1 MTEELNDKV
10 VAITGAA
17 RGQGLEE
24 AKLLSSHG
32 ATVLALDVLEPEG
45 SLPSGVSFRHL
56 DVTSSQDWDN
66 LAKFISS
73 EFGQLFGLVNNAG
86 IVGARGSAG
95 RLANVK
101 LEDWNSLIAINTT
114 GPMLGIQRM
123 TPVMSDGGSIVNISS
138 IAGAGAHFAAAY
150 GVSKWALRG
159 LARIAAME
167 LGPRGIRVNTILPGY
182 IESPMQHDTLPVFL
196 NAHKSLIS
204 LPRTGT
210 PQDIAPVVQFLLS
223 KASEWITGV
232 DIPVDGGALGHSGLQ
247 VISDGMK
254 KMATELGDAE

>member
-1 MTEELNDKV
+1 MAGSLNGKV

-17 RGQGLEE
+17 RGQGFEE
-24 AKLLSSHG
+24 AKLLSFHG
-32 ATVLALDVLEPEG
+32 AKVLALDVLEPHEV
-45 SLPSGVSFRHL
+45 LPDGVTFLDL
-56 DVTSSQDWDN
+56 DVTDPHQWAE
-66 LAKFISS
+66 LAKYIEAEYGS
-73 EFGQLFGLVNNAG
+73 LFGLVNNAG

-95 RLANVK
+95 RLENVNV
-101 LEDWNSLIAINTT
+101 EDWNNLLAINTT
-114 GPMLGIQRM
+114 GPMLGIQQLA
-123 TPVMSDGGSIVNISS
+123 PLMSHGGSIVNISS

-196 NAHKSLIS
+196 EAHKSLIS

-210 PQDIAPVVQFLLS
+210 AQDIAPVVHFLMS
-223 KASEWITGV
+223 DASEWITGV
-232 DIPVDGGALGHSGLQ
+232 DIPVDGGALGHNGLQ
-247 VISDGMK
+247 IISEGMK
-254 KMATELGDAE
+254 KMAAELEADI

>member
-1 MTEELNDKV
+1 MTEDLNGKV

-32 ATVLALDVLEPEG
+32 ASVLALDVVEPQNP
-45 SLPSGVSFRHL
+45 LPSGVTYRHL
-56 DVTSSQDWDN
+56 DVTNPQEWDE
-66 LAKFISS
+66 LARYIEV
-73 EFGQLFGLVNNAG
+73 EFGRLFGLVNNAG

-101 LEDWNSLIAINTT
+101 VEDWNNLLAINTT

-123 TPVMSDGGSIVNISS
+123 SPVMSDGGSIVNISS

-182 IESPMQHDTLPVFL
+182 IESPMQSDTLPVFL
-196 NAHKSLIS
+196 DAHRSLIS

-210 PQDIAPVVQFLLS
+210 PQDIAPVVHFLMS
-223 KASEWITGV
+223 TASEWMSGV
-232 DIPVDGGALGHSGLQ
+232 DIPVDGGALGHGGLQ
-247 VISDGMK
+247 IISEGMK
-254 KMATELGDAE
+254 MMAAELGDTE